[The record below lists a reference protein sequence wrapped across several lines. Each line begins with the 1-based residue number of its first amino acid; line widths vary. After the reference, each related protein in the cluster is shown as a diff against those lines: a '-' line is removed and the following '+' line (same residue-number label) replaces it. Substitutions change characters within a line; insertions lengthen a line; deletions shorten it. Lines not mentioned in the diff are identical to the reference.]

1 MRLIDKDALLESLK
15 DLEASGGSKMY
26 RKALDDAL
34 HYFFPKII
42 EDQQIFDFPP
52 NGPLTLK
59 ELLEMDREP
68 VYCITDYEITVNGE
82 KGHRLHTE
90 EWGIVTGTDLGDQGF
105 VAGTACTHYLEHYG
119 KTWLAYRR
127 KPEEGRT

>member
-1 MRLIDKDALLESLK
+1 MRPIDAEPLEEILRSRCAQYSNDYGSL
-15 DLEASGGSKMY
+15 AGAISGCLKLVQAQPTIS
-26 RKALDDAL
+26 
-34 HYFFPKII
+34 P
-42 EDQQIFDFPP
+42 PP
-52 NGPLTLK
+52 NAPLTLE
-59 ELLEMDREP
+59 ELLEMDGER

-90 EWGIVTGTDLGDQGF
+90 EWGVVIVADLGDQGF

-127 KPEEGRT
+127 KPEEAEHE